1 MKFVQ
6 ISSLLLLATQAAA
19 HGLITRIKGANGV
32 EMPGLTGNSIVEPS
46 TFRHWL
52 MVGSQLLMERDA
64 TAPLLCAEG
73 RKIPQ

>member
-32 EMPGLTGNSIVEPS
+32 EMPGLTGNVLSLSLRFFNI
-46 TFRHWL
+46 
-52 MVGSQLLMERDA
+52 G
-64 TAPLLCAEG
+64 
-73 RKIPQ
+73 

>member
-32 EMPGLTGNSIVEPS
+32 EMPGLTGNGLSLSLRFFNI
-46 TFRHWL
+46 
-52 MVGSQLLMERDA
+52 G
-64 TAPLLCAEG
+64 
-73 RKIPQ
+73 